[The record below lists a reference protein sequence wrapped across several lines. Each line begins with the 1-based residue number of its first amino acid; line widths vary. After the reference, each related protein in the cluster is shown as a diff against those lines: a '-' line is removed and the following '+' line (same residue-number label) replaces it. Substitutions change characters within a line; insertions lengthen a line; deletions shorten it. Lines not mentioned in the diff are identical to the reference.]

1 MPRLVRRHPHLLGGF
16 LALLLIAACGTPEP
30 PAADDVAPTGAPAA
44 GELSSSSAAA
54 ADPMTLTDITIA
66 LSWTPNTDYTGVYV
80 AQQNGYYE
88 QAGLQVTTLPYAG
101 TLPETLVSQGAA
113 DFGFSYQAGVVYG
126 RAAGLDIVS
135 VFAPNQKGTYAI
147 AVRADRADLARPRD
161 LDGMVY
167 AGFGSPDEVPLLST
181 IIRNDGGRGEF
192 ERVTLDTAAYQ
203 AVYNGRAD
211 FTISVVTWDGV
222 EADLSNQP
230 VRTFALTD
238 YGFPEQYSTLIITSE
253 AFRVAN
259 PEITRA
265 FLAATQR
272 GYEFAAANP
281 RAAAQAVIDQNPDAF
296 PNPQLVFASEEL
308 LAAENY
314 RRAANGRVGAQQAG
328 VWAEYG
334 DFLFDNGLLADASGQ
349 PLARRPDWRQ
359 YWTNDDL
366 PPGTI

>member
-1 MPRLVRRHPHLLGGF
+1 MPRPVTRHALLPCGI
-16 LALLLIAACGTPEP
+16 LAMLLIAACGSAATPAP
-30 PAADDVAPTGAPAA
+30 DAVDDSAPAA
-44 GELSSSSAAA
+44 APAVDATE
-54 ADPMTLTDITIA
+54 LTDVTIA

-101 TLPETLVSQGAA
+101 TLPETLVAQGVA

-126 RAAGLDIVS
+126 RAAGLDIIS
-135 VFAPNQKGTYAI
+135 VLAPNQRGTYAI
-147 AVRADRADLARPRD
+147 AVRADRADLTRPRD
-161 LDGMVY
+161 LDGRVY
-167 AGFGSPDEVPLLST
+167 AGFGSPDEVPLLQS

-222 EADLSNQP
+222 EAGLSNQP
-230 VRTFALTD
+230 VRTFPLTD

-253 AFRVAN
+253 AFRSAN
-259 PEITRA
+259 LGVTRA

-281 RAAAQAVIDQNPDAF
+281 RAAAQAVIDRNPDAF
-296 PNPQLVFASEEL
+296 PNPALVFASEEL

-314 RRAANGRVGAQQAG
+314 RRAANGRVGAQQARI
-328 VWAEYG
+328 WSEYG

-349 PLARRPDWRQ
+349 PLARRPQWTQ

-366 PPGTI
+366 PPGTL